1 MQASVREEIRAA
13 IRAIQLPPNKFENAK
28 QTTLAATVHA
38 GATETRP
45 SHLSMAAECLRV
57 ALEARFS
64 ELQLTIQVS
73 PWQHP
78 N

>member
-1 MQASVREEIRAA
+1 VRNEIRAA
-13 IRAIQLPPNKFENAK
+13 NRAIQLPPNEFENAE
-28 QTTLAATVHA
+28 QTGLAATGDA

-45 SHLSMAAECLRV
+45 NHLSMAAECLRGG
-57 ALEARFS
+57 LEGRFS

-78 N
+78 KYL